1 MVILKVGSIGNDV
14 KRLQQMLNSQFSD
27 GPALAVDGIF
37 GPKTRS
43 RVVQFQKSN
52 NLMADG
58 IVGIHTI
65 KSLVP
70 AVIEAVRM
78 SKVKKQLSHSRA
90 TSA

>member
-1 MVILKVGSIGNDV
+1 MIVLEMGSNGIDV
-14 KRLQQMLNSQFSD
+14 KRLQQMLNSQFSND
-27 GPALAVDGIF
+27 QALVVDGIF

-52 NLMADG
+52 NLVADG

-78 SKVKKQLSHSRA
+78 SKVKRQLLGA